1 MNWRNHCV
9 SVWYDIFPDDGFHG
23 MQCFL
28 ACYDD
33 FTLEIRMAI
42 SQLLSIPVPRKVAA
56 CIILSL
62 LSVTSASLVLAH
74 PAVSDP
80 HNNPY
85 HQMRRQRQLEQQ
97 TMNSRLLWKEEL
109 RQELESEIDTEKAI
123 QDYYN
128 QLN

>member
-1 MNWRNHCV
+1 MTFV
-9 SVWYDIFPDDGFHG
+9 PDDCFRG

-33 FTLEIRMAI
+33 FILEIRMAI
-42 SQLLSIPVPRKVAA
+42 SHLVSIPVPRKVAA
-56 CIILSL
+56 CIVLPL
-62 LSVTSASLVLAH
+62 LSVTSALLVLAH
-74 PAVSDP
+74 PAVGDP

-109 RQELESEIDTEKAI
+109 RQELNSEIDTEKAI

>member
-1 MNWRNHCV
+1 MTF
-9 SVWYDIFPDDGFHG
+9 FPDDCFRG

-33 FTLEIRMAI
+33 FILEIRMAI
-42 SQLLSIPVPRKVAA
+42 SHLVSIPVPRKVAA
-56 CIILSL
+56 CIVLPL

-85 HQMRRQRQLEQQ
+85 HQMHRQRQLEQQ

-109 RQELESEIDTEKAI
+109 RQELNSEIDTEKAI

>member
-1 MNWRNHCV
+1 M
-9 SVWYDIFPDDGFHG
+9 
-23 MQCFL
+23 

-33 FTLEIRMAI
+33 SLFEIQMAI
-42 SQLLSIPVPRKVAA
+42 SCLALIPVPRKVAA
-56 CIILSL
+56 CIVLSL

-97 TMNSRLLWKEEL
+97 TMNSRLLWKKEL
-109 RQELESEIDTEKAI
+109 RQELESEIDTEKTI
-123 QDYYN
+123 HDYYN

>member
-1 MNWRNHCV
+1 MV
-9 SVWYDIFPDDGFHG
+9 SPP
-23 MQCFL
+23 
-28 ACYDD
+28 
-33 FTLEIRMAI
+33 
-42 SQLLSIPVPRKVAA
+42 SLS
-56 CIILSL
+56 CD
-62 LSVTSASLVLAH
+62 VLAVNSGIEAIDIDH
-74 PAVSDP
+74 DP

-85 HQMRRQRQLEQQ
+85 HQMHRQRQLEQQ